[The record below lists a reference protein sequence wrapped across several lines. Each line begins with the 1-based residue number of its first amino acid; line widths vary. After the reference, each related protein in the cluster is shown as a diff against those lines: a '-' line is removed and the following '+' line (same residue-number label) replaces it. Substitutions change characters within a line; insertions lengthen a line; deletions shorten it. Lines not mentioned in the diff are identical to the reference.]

1 MQTHFINSFL
11 AQLSIRKAQRE
22 IFEPIIVQEI
32 QPKKIY
38 LLPVLQFFY
47 LQKKLAFQGL
57 ANFDK
62 DIMDNLNLKSRYLLF
77 ASYENINNIDQ
88 RLDMT
93 LTAKVNKLI
102 NVTVN
107 GTALYD
113 DDF

>member
-1 MQTHFINSFL
+1 
-11 AQLSIRKAQRE
+11 
-22 IFEPIIVQEI
+22 
-32 QPKKIY
+32 
-38 LLPVLQFFY
+38 
-47 LQKKLAFQGL
+47 
-57 ANFDK
+57 
-62 DIMDNLNLKSRYLLF
+62 MDNLNLKSRYLLF

-113 DDF
+113 DDFSGEIQSSQSLALGFVFTMPR

>member
-11 AQLSIRKAQRE
+11 TQLSIRKAQRE

-32 QPKKIY
+32 QPKKN
-38 LLPVLQFFY
+38 LFVTRSPVF
-47 LQKKLAFQGL
+47 
-57 ANFDK
+57 
-62 DIMDNLNLKSRYLLF
+62 LN
-77 ASYENINNIDQ
+77 Q

-107 GTALYD
+107 GTALYV
-113 DDF
+113 DDFSGEIQSSQSLALGFVFTMPR